1 MSGIGSINS
10 SPSIYQSIQSSQG
23 NSIEEPEAK
32 GSGRFESRIS
42 NILQEAGVDTDTAE
56 ALKEDLKAL
65 FEKIRSSGGK
75 EPEDLNSAIDS
86 IFEKYNLDAEDI
98 LGARASQAGFGE
110 SGQETSGAASTVS
123 SLLETLFSQQKESG
137 ALSADSLLDGLMG
150 LDAVA

>member
-10 SPSIYQSIQSSQG
+10 NPSIYQSIQPSQVSLSEATESKDSSQ
-23 NSIEEPEAK
+23 
-32 GSGRFESRIS
+32 FESRIS

-65 FEKIRSSGGK
+65 FEQIRSSGGK
-75 EPEDLNSAIDS
+75 EPGDLKSAIDS
-86 IFEKYNLDAEDI
+86 IFEKYDLNAEDI
-98 LGARASQAGFGE
+98 LGSRANQAGFGADA
-110 SGQETSGAASTVS
+110 SDPATSIS

-137 ALSADSLLDGLMG
+137 ALSAESLLDGLIG